1 MERPYPTAAILR
13 QVKVAFLGF
22 GLIGGSVARALRQP
36 GAPGSWPLSA
46 WSPSGSGPR
55 AALAD
60 GVIDEA
66 ADDPRAAVEGA
77 SLIVLAGP
85 VPACLAMLDDLAT
98 DLRPALHPHAVITDV
113 ASTKVALAV
122 RATVLGVRY
131 VGGHP
136 MAGTEQAG
144 YEAASPTL
152 FVDRPWVVVPD
163 GDEAATERVEGLA
176 RAVGARPVR
185 MTATAHDGAVAG
197 ISHLPLVLAAAL
209 VEAVAGR
216 PGAARPD
223 WPDARTLAAGGWRDM
238 TRLARGDAAMGA
250 GILTTNQAAVAA
262 RTRDVIAVL
271 TAWVDELE
279 RTGGP
284 DPEEVQARLDDARAI
299 LDATVGAAS

>member
-1 MERPYPTAAILR
+1 MERPDPTAAILR

-22 GLIGGSVARALRQP
+22 GLIGGSVARALRESSDA
-36 GAPGSWPLSA
+36 GAWQMSA
-46 WSPSGSGPR
+46 WSPSGEGPR
-55 AALAD
+55 AALAE
-60 GVIDEA
+60 GVVDVA
-66 ADDPRAAVEGA
+66 ADDPRVAVQDAE
-77 SLIVLAGP
+77 LIILAGP
-85 VPACLAMLDDLAT
+85 VPACLALLDDLAT
-98 DLRPALHPHAVITDV
+98 DLRPALHPDAVITDV

-136 MAGTEQAG
+136 MAGLEQAG
-144 YEAASPTL
+144 YAAAASTL

-163 GDEAATERVEGLA
+163 ADDAATARVEGLA

-185 MTATAHDGAVAG
+185 MSATAHDQAVAG

-216 PGAARPD
+216 PGAVRPD
-223 WPDARTLAAGGWRDM
+223 WPDARALAAGGWRDM
-238 TRLARGDAAMGA
+238 TRLARGEAAMGA

-271 TAWVDELE
+271 TAWADELE
-279 RTGGP
+279 RAGGP
-284 DPEEVQARLDDARAI
+284 DPDAAQARLDDARAI
-299 LDATVGAAS
+299 LDATAGAAS